1 MSILVN
7 AIGHSISDSLSALLF
22 GEEAH
27 GPGSPSHFP
36 EVSFQYVSGADLPL
50 QFLGE
55 GVVMEAVVEV
65 GGGSIS
71 NWEAMRLIASVGV
84 ACSRYQNATLCNLSC
99 KRIQCDEIWLFCY
112 AKQKNLPQQFK
123 GQFVYGDVWTIG
135 SHRC

>member
-1 MSILVN
+1 MMFILVN
-7 AIGHSISDSLSALLF
+7 AIGHSIRDSLSAPLF

-27 GPGSPSHFP
+27 GPGSPSHLL

-71 NWEAMRLIASVGV
+71 N
-84 ACSRYQNATLCNLSC
+84 
-99 KRIQCDEIWLFCY
+99 
-112 AKQKNLPQQFK
+112 
-123 GQFVYGDVWTIG
+123 IG
-135 SHRC
+135 SFSIPWIWP